1 MAIHFLPNQQMV
13 MEEKGNGK
21 RGGTFLGP
29 YKEVT

>member
-1 MAIHFLPNQQMV
+1 MAMHFLPNQQMV
-13 MEEKGNGK
+13 KEEKGE